1 MNFLLGCW
9 FCLFLLLFLVFFLR
23 FGKSEVYMFA
33 NYEIVVIVY
42 LMIVTFLLGILIMNT
57 HRRSK

>member
-1 MNFLLGCW
+1 
-9 FCLFLLLFLVFFLR
+9 
-23 FGKSEVYMFA
+23 MFA